1 MVDVAQNQQDSQPRP
16 KVKKPLIRRF
26 LNRFLHLLCRLS
38 PGSGSL
44 RVWMHRWRGVR
55 IGENVFIGD
64 DVYIENE
71 YPEAVE
77 IQDGAQINLRTVI
90 VAHTRGKG
98 GVVIERN
105 AYVGAGCI
113 ITASYNRTLTIGEGS
128 VLTAGSIVSAS
139 IPPFTLFGPDKGK
152 ALARITKPLPLC
164 SEYMEFVRGLR
175 PIERPANQT
184 KAEEGRQAQGNSR

>member
-1 MVDVAQNQQDSQPRP
+1 MTMGSAGQTQEPSM
-16 KVKKPLIRRF
+16 KVKKPLIRRG
-26 LNRFLHLLCRLS
+26 LNRLLALFCRLS

-44 RVWMHRWRGVR
+44 RVWLHRWRGVR

-90 VAHTRGKG
+90 LAHTRGKG

-105 AYVGAGCI
+105 AYIGAGCI
-113 ITASYNRTLTIGEGS
+113 ITASYNRILTVGEGS
-128 VLTAGSIVSAS
+128 VLTAGSVISSSV
-139 IPPFTLFGPDKGK
+139 PPYTLFGSDKGR

-164 SEYMEFVRGLR
+164 SEYMDFVRGLR
-175 PIERPANQT
+175 PIQRKLNQT
-184 KAEEGRQAQGNSR
+184 KAPADV

>member
-1 MVDVAQNQQDSQPRP
+1 MSTAAQDQQPRM
-16 KVKKPLIRRF
+16 KAKKSLLRRV
-26 LNRFLHLLCRLS
+26 LNRFLALFCRLS

-44 RVWMHRWRGVR
+44 RVWLHRWRGVR

-105 AYVGAGCI
+105 AYIGAGCI

-128 VLTAGSIVSAS
+128 VLTAGSVVSAS
-139 IPPFTLFGPDKGK
+139 IPSYTLFGSDKGR

-175 PIERPANQT
+175 PIEQKRDQT
-184 KAEEGRQAQGNSR
+184 KAAVDV

>member
-1 MVDVAQNQQDSQPRP
+1 
-16 KVKKPLIRRF
+16 
-26 LNRFLHLLCRLS
+26 
-38 PGSGSL
+38 
-44 RVWMHRWRGVR
+44 MHRWRGVR

-77 IQDGAQINLRTVI
+77 IQEGAQINLRTVI

-105 AYVGAGCI
+105 AYIGAGCI

-152 ALARITKPLPLC
+152 ALARITKPLPQC

-175 PIERPANQT
+175 PLDQHHNP
-184 KAEEGRQAQGNSR
+184 RQRH